1 MNMQSSF
8 GMQVFLDQTLRNYGL
23 DDFYK
28 VGGGEFKAPNVAEVL

>member
-28 VGGGEFKAPNVAEVL
+28 VGGGGI